1 MIDYDKAIKFLD
13 NTTENVEDV
22 CLFKHAYQ
30 NSSQEDEW
38 QRNYKVFTSEGVRMN
53 GVMLMTQAKNQEAD
67 FRVLVSAT
75 TERSLRK
82 LLLTFPRRSVGMF
95 LLNDEWIANRIL
107 DLFQGEF
114 LNTSSGEYFVGIKK
128 GNQSKAEQRTVSKR
142 KDEIAS
148 FLRKLTSLKGRM
160 ENSQFIV
167 EGEMMVKRA
176 FSDGLPIE
184 KTLYTTEYISS
195 EESRKFFKK
204 AYAENLSIYQTSDG
218 VMGSLTTTRPIPSI
232 VASVHL
238 NYPEF
243 LYEDG
248 HLNFR
253 FSQDCLLLLIEN
265 VQNPDNLGMTLRTA
279 DASGVSA
286 VLISGDGANPFHKN
300 CIRASRGAIGRLPIF
315 HVSSMNRAIEKLK
328 SSGWNVIG
336 ATATAEN
343 DLYTMSH
350 RSPTAVVVGNE
361 NSGLTDATRNS
372 CTQLIRIPMA
382 AGQSS
387 LNVGVAAGI
396 LLYEIR
402 RSNNSDHTCI

>member
-1 MIDYDKAIKFLD
+1 MLKFLD
-13 NTTENVEDV
+13 NTTKDVEDV
-22 CLFKHAYQ
+22 CHFKHAYQ
-30 NSSQEDEW
+30 NYTQKGAW
-38 QRNYKVFTSEGVRMN
+38 QKNYKVFTSESERMN
-53 GVMLMTQAKNQEAD
+53 GVMLLTQEKNQDAD

-82 LLLTFPRRSVGMF
+82 LLLTFPRKSIGMF
-95 LLNDEWIANRIL
+95 FLNDEWSANRIL

-114 LNTSSGEYFVGIKK
+114 LNTSSGKYFVGIKK

-184 KTLYTTEYISS
+184 KTLYTNAYISS
-195 EESRKFFKK
+195 EDGRKFLKK

-238 NYPEF
+238 NYPNF

-248 HLNFR
+248 LMNFR

-315 HVSSMNRAIEKLK
+315 HVLSMNRAIDNLKL
-328 SSGWNVIG
+328 SGWNVIG

-350 RSPTAVVVGNE
+350 STPTAVVVGNE
-361 NSGLTDATRNS
+361 NSGLTDTTRNS

-382 AGQSS
+382 VGQSS

-402 RSNNSDHTCI
+402 RSCNSDHTCI